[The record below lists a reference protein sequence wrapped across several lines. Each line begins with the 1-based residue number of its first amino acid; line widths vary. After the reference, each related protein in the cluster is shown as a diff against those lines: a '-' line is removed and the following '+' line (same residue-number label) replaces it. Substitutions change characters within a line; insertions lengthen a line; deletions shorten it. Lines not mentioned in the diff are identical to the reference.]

1 MYKINKFT
9 FIYILLTRSFL
20 QMLKALPVM
29 LEVKNETVRVWTD
42 DECFISPLIFIYWR
56 RLWY

>member
-1 MYKINKFT
+1 
-9 FIYILLTRSFL
+9 
-20 QMLKALPVM
+20 MLKALPGYAGG
-29 LEVKNETVRVWTD
+29 KNETVRVWTD

>member
-29 LEVKNETVRVWTD
+29 LEVKNETVRV
-42 DECFISPLIFIYWR
+42 
-56 RLWY
+56 